1 MIPTFSKCY
10 EANNTSLTLGMQFV
24 DLQVLPLLEGGQDP
38 PAPSPLQ
45 EAASYLSWLGDLPIH
60 EA

>member
-1 MIPTFSKCY
+1 
-10 EANNTSLTLGMQFV
+10 MQFV

-38 PAPSPLQ
+38 PVPSPLQ